1 MGGVA
6 LTGSITDRTTVV
18 MVMMMVMGVWGFML
32 TSLRRS
38 GPVKVQQ
45 TTVGVLS
52 GSDGLGPSYLP
63 AQFRPRKCHSLRG
76 EMRAPQISGQAT
88 QGKPGPGKVLI
99 SLWVIIKQLG
109 AV

>member
-6 LTGSITDRTTVV
+6 LTCSITDRTTVMVVVV
-18 MVMMMVMGVWGFML
+18 MVVGLVCGFML

-76 EMRAPQISGQAT
+76 R
-88 QGKPGPGKVLI
+88 
-99 SLWVIIKQLG
+99 
-109 AV
+109 